1 MQELQYA
8 VISAKVGIKTVSIGD
23 QFRCRPS
30 TRNMVCQPVIITLD
44 WSTNGDRMFYFQFNI
59 GDYASH
65 TRNLSLLED
74 LAYRRLLDEYY
85 LHEQPLNVSVTAV
98 ARQIGMREYEE
109 EVKFV
114 LENFFV
120 ETEAGF
126 LNYRADKEIAHFHSK
141 ITQAS
146 NAGKASAQRRRNDRS
161 TDVQPTNNQE
171 PITNN
176 HKPRTKLTTAPE
188 GVSQDVWDSFV
199 EQRKKSKAVISETV
213 INSIQKEANKAGWT
227 LEMALAECAARG
239 WRGFKADWVISDK
252 EKQITPSKTMQG
264 IMSLQVEID
273 RLKNEGKSNE
283 LLEN

>member
-1 MQELQYA
+1 MYYYQHH
-8 VISAKVGIKTVSIGD
+8 
-23 QFRCRPS
+23 
-30 TRNMVCQPVIITLD
+30 
-44 WSTNGDRMFYFQFNI
+44 I
-59 GDYASH
+59 GDYRRDTGH
-65 TRNLSLLED
+65 LTLLEHGI
-74 LAYRRLLDEYY
+74 YRQLLDLYY
-85 LHEQPLNVSVTAV
+85 ITEKPLDANAMRLICVRSAEEQEAYQRILQDFFFKQNGKWLHK
-98 ARQIGMREYEE
+98 RCEE
-109 EVKFV
+109 EIKSFH
-114 LENFFV
+114 
-120 ETEAGF
+120 GKS
-126 LNYRADKEIAHFHSK
+126 DKAKESANK
-141 ITQAS
+141 RWNKNKELP
-146 NAGKASAQRRRNDRS
+146 NANALQTHCESDANAML
-161 TDVQPTNNQE
+161 TINQE

-176 HKPRTKLTTAPE
+176 HKPKTKLTTTPD

>member
-1 MQELQYA
+1 MPFLRQFYG
-8 VISAKVGIKTVSIGD
+8 VPPGNYHTGIG
-23 QFRCRPS
+23 
-30 TRNMVCQPVIITLD
+30 QPMGIV
-44 WSTNGDRMFYFQFNI
+44 MFYFQFNI

-146 NAGKASAQRRRNDRS
+146 NAGKASAQRRSNARS

-176 HKPRTKLTTAPE
+176 HKPKNTNTVAPPYGVTDGVWQDWLKLRKAKKAAVTQTAIDGIRRE
-188 GVSQDVWDSFV
+188 AEKAGVSLQ
-199 EQRKKSKAVISETV
+199 AVLQTCCER
-213 INSIQKEANKAGWT
+213 GWT
-227 LEMALAECAARG
+227 
-239 WRGFKADWVISDK
+239 GFKAEWLQTYALQDK
-252 EKQITPSKTMQG
+252 TLGAARAIFGDERNFNVLKIT
-264 IMSLQVEID
+264 
-273 RLKNEGKSNE
+273 
-283 LLEN
+283 